1 MSEATITKKTKDSI
15 HGITSNGFEFEIKK
29 DVMDNAEFMEVLEE
43 AAEDMPSYR
52 KIGRMLLG
60 DEQKKKM
67 YDFFRTDDGRVPI
80 DSVNTAFLE
89 IIGATTDGKN
99 S

>member
-15 HGITSNGFEFEIKK
+15 HGVTSNGFEFDVKK

-43 AAEDMPSYR
+43 AADDMPSYR

-67 YDFFRTDDGRVPI
+67 YDFFRTEYGRVPLEPV
-80 DSVNTAFLE
+80 DTAIIE